1 MDNTA
6 RDQEIATLYAGGLN
20 VPGLPAAKLATK
32 FGLSVPQIR
41 RILAEKDAKR
51 SPDAPKPTAADKVID
66 PIHLKLGNRLY
77 AYRFQLLNDTS
88 QAAEAM
94 GWSVKKLRGV
104 EQGVSE
110 ISLNDLQDMAEYMKT
125 SISELT
131 RNL

>member
-1 MDNTA
+1 MDNSA
-6 RDQEIATLYAGGLN
+6 RDQEIATLYAGGPDK
-20 VPGLPAAKLATK
+20 PGLPATKLANK
-32 FGLSVPQIR
+32 FGLSIPQVR
-41 RILAEKDAKR
+41 RILSNLDAKR
-51 SPDAPKPTAADKVID
+51 SPDAPKPTAEDKVVD
-66 PIHLKLGNRLY
+66 PMHLKLGNRLY

-110 ISLNDLQDMAEYMKT
+110 ISLNDLQDMAEYMKS

>member
-1 MDNTA
+1 MDNSA
-6 RDQEIATLYAGGLN
+6 RDQEIAKLYAGG
-20 VPGLPAAKLATK
+20 PTTAGLSAPKIATK

-41 RILAEKDAKR
+41 RILSDQDAKR
-51 SPDAPKPTAADKVID
+51 SPDAPKPSTEDRVID

-77 AYRFQLLNDTS
+77 AHRFQALNDTS

-94 GWSVKKLRGV
+94 GWSVKKLRGI
-104 EQGVSE
+104 EQGMSE
-110 ISLNDLQDMAEYMKT
+110 ISLSDLQDMAEYMKT